1 MVELGNLE
9 TFMVLSRRSLLAS
22 SAALALAPRLAHA
35 QAPRRGGVL
44 RVAADSEYRNWN
56 PAIAANNGVFLVARK
71 VIEPLFD
78 LGADGKTL
86 VPVLAT
92 GWTPSQDGK
101 THSFTLRGGVKWH
114 DGRDFGSGDVAFSA
128 LELWRKLQNFGR
140 DVFRN
145 LEAVDTPDAT
155 TAVFRF
161 AQPIPAQLLAAALA
175 PLANVVP
182 RHVYEG
188 TDLQN
193 NPANIS
199 LVGTGPFRFGE
210 YRRGEFF
217 RLARNPAYWGEG
229 QPLLDGIVYRVM
241 PDKGAV
247 AAALEA
253 GELELATFG
262 GVSIEDMQ
270 RLGKLPSLEVV
281 AHGYEA
287 LPYLSILEFNFA
299 RPELQ
304 NPKVRQAIA
313 HALNP
318 QAAVDTIFL
327 GLAKPAVGPIPT
339 TDPVFH
345 TSQLPGYPFDPRRA
359 EALLDEAG
367 YRKGADGMR
376 FALKIVPAPFF
387 EQTRRIGDMMRQS
400 LRQVGIDASIQN
412 TDLAGYFAA
421 VYRERNFDLTS
432 GVYAYRQDPAI
443 STTVLYGSGTP
454 AGVPFSNQR
463 GYASPEMDGLLREAA
478 AQLDADKRIA
488 LYRRFQELA
497 MTDLPLIP
505 FVEFPLVSV
514 ASRRLRG
521 HHDNPRW
528 AVTSWGSTWLAA

>member
-1 MVELGNLE
+1 MV
-9 TFMVLSRRSLLAS
+9 MSRRSLLAA
-22 SAALALAPRLAHA
+22 SAALTLSPRSGFA

-56 PAIAANNGVFLVARK
+56 PAIAANNGVFLVACK
-71 VIEPLFD
+71 VIEPLFA
-78 LGADGKTL
+78 LGADGKSL

-92 GWTPSQDGK
+92 SWTPRPDGK
-101 THSFTLRGGVKWH
+101 TYSFALRGGVKWH
-114 DGRDFGSGDVAFSA
+114 DGRDFTSADVAFSA
-128 LELWRKLQNFGR
+128 LELWRTLQNFGR

-145 LEAVDTPDAT
+145 LEAVDTPDAG

-161 AQPIPAQLLAAALA
+161 AQPIPAQLLAASLP

-182 RHVYEG
+182 KHIYEG
-188 TDLQN
+188 TDLAN
-193 NPANIS
+193 NPANIN

-217 RLARNPAYWGEG
+217 RLTRNPAYWAAE

-253 GELELATFG
+253 GELELACFG

-270 RLGKLPSLEVV
+270 RLGKLPTLE
-281 AHGYEA
+281 ATAKGYEA
-287 LPYLSILEFNFA
+287 LSYLSILEFNFA

-318 QAAVDTIFL
+318 DAAVETVFH
-327 GLAKPAVGPIPT
+327 GFAKPAVGPIPT

-345 TSQLPGYPFDPRRA
+345 TTQLPRYPFDPKRA

-367 YRKGADGMR
+367 YRRSANGTR
-376 FALKIVPAPFF
+376 FALRIVPAPFF

-400 LRQVGIDASIQN
+400 LRQIGIEATIVN

-421 VYRERNFDLTS
+421 VYRERNFDMTS

-443 STTVLYGSGTP
+443 STTVLYASGTP

-463 GYASPEMDGLLREAA
+463 GYASKDMDDLLREAA
-478 AQLDADKRIA
+478 AELDPAKRTA
-488 LYRRFQELA
+488 LYHRFQQLA

-514 ASRRLRG
+514 ASRRLRN

>member
-1 MVELGNLE
+1 M
-9 TFMVLSRRSLLAS
+9 
-22 SAALALAPRLAHA
+22 
-35 QAPRRGGVL
+35 
-44 RVAADSEYRNWN
+44 
-56 PAIAANNGVFLVARK
+56 
-71 VIEPLFD
+71 
-78 LGADGKTL
+78 
-86 VPVLAT
+86 
-92 GWTPSQDGK
+92 
-101 THSFTLRGGVKWH
+101 KWH
-114 DGRDFGSGDVAFSA
+114 DGRDFSSADVAFSA

-145 LEAVDTPDAT
+145 LEAVDTPDAA

-193 NPANIS
+193 NPANIN

-217 RLARNPAYWGEG
+217 RLTRNPAYWAEG

-247 AAALEA
+247 AAARRG
-253 GELELATFG
+253 GEPARGFG

-270 RLGKLPSLEVV
+270 RLGKLPALEWWR
-281 AHGYEA
+281 AATRRCPMSHPGFNSRPAAEIQKCARRSRMRSIRRQRSYH
-287 LPYLSILEFNFA
+287 LPGA
-299 RPELQ
+299 
-304 NPKVRQAIA
+304 
-313 HALNP
+313 
-318 QAAVDTIFL
+318 
-327 GLAKPAVGPIPT
+327 AKPAVGPIPS

-345 TSQLPGYPFDPRRA
+345 TGELPRYPFDPKRA

-367 YRKGADGMR
+367 YRKGPDGMR

-387 EQTRRIGDMMRQS
+387 EQTRRIGDMMRQA
-400 LRQVGIDASIQN
+400 LRQIGIDASIVN

-421 VYRERNFDLTS
+421 VYRERNFDMTS

-443 STTVLYGSGTP
+443 STTVLYASGTP

-463 GYASPEMDGLLREAA
+463 GYASQEMDALLREAA
-478 AQLDADKRIA
+478 AELDSTKRIA
-488 LYRRFQELA
+488 LYHRFQTLA

-514 ASRRLRG
+514 ASRRLRV

>member
-1 MVELGNLE
+1 MCCA
-9 TFMVLSRRSLLAS
+9 SR
-22 SAALALAPRLAHA
+22 P
-35 QAPRRGGVL
+35 
-44 RVAADSEYRNWN
+44 DSEYRNWN

-86 VPVLAT
+86 VPMLAT
-92 GWTPSQDGK
+92 GWTPSADGR

-114 DGRDFGSGDVAFSA
+114 DGRDFSSADVAFSA

-140 DVFRN
+140 DVFRH
-145 LEAVDTPDAT
+145 LEAVDTPDAG

-161 AQPIPAQLLAAALA
+161 TQPIPAQLLAAALA

-193 NPANIS
+193 NPANIN

-217 RLARNPAYWGEG
+217 RLARNPAYWAEG

-253 GELELATFG
+253 GELELAAFG

-270 RLGKLPSLEVV
+270 RLGKLPALEVV
-281 AHGYEA
+281 ARGYEA
-287 LPYLSILEFNFA
+287 LPYVSILEFNFA

-318 QAAVDTIFL
+318 QAAVDTIFQ
-327 GLAKPAVGPIPT
+327 GFAKPAVGPIPS

-345 TSQLPGYPFDPRRA
+345 TRRAAALSVRSQARRGAARRGGLPQGRRRHALRAEDRAGAVLRADPPHRRHDAPVAAPDRHRRFDPEHR
-359 EALLDEAG
+359 
-367 YRKGADGMR
+367 
-376 FALKIVPAPFF
+376 
-387 EQTRRIGDMMRQS
+387 
-400 LRQVGIDASIQN
+400 
-412 TDLAGYFAA
+412 
-421 VYRERNFDLTS
+421 
-432 GVYAYRQDPAI
+432 
-443 STTVLYGSGTP
+443 
-454 AGVPFSNQR
+454 
-463 GYASPEMDGLLREAA
+463 
-478 AQLDADKRIA
+478 
-488 LYRRFQELA
+488 
-497 MTDLPLIP
+497 
-505 FVEFPLVSV
+505 
-514 ASRRLRG
+514 SRRLFRG
-521 HHDNPRW
+521 GLSRAQFRPDVGRVRVP
-528 AVTSWGSTWLAA
+528 SGSGDLDHGALQQRHAGRRSVQ

>member
-1 MVELGNLE
+1 
-9 TFMVLSRRSLLAS
+9 
-22 SAALALAPRLAHA
+22 
-35 QAPRRGGVL
+35 
-44 RVAADSEYRNWN
+44 
-56 PAIAANNGVFLVARK
+56 
-71 VIEPLFD
+71 
-78 LGADGKTL
+78 
-86 VPVLAT
+86 
-92 GWTPSQDGK
+92 
-101 THSFTLRGGVKWH
+101 
-114 DGRDFGSGDVAFSA
+114 
-128 LELWRKLQNFGR
+128 
-140 DVFRN
+140 
-145 LEAVDTPDAT
+145 
-155 TAVFRF
+155 
-161 AQPIPAQLLAAALA
+161 
-175 PLANVVP
+175 
-182 RHVYEG
+182 
-188 TDLQN
+188 
-193 NPANIS
+193 
-199 LVGTGPFRFGE
+199 
-210 YRRGEFF
+210 
-217 RLARNPAYWGEG
+217 
-229 QPLLDGIVYRVM
+229 
-241 PDKGAV
+241 
-247 AAALEA
+247 
-253 GELELATFG
+253 
-262 GVSIEDMQ
+262 MQ
-270 RLGKLPSLEVV
+270 RLGKLPALEVV
-281 AHGYEA
+281 ARGYEA
-287 LPYLSILEFNFA
+287 LPYISILEFNFA

-318 QAAVDTIFL
+318 QAAVDTIFQ
-327 GLAKPAVGPIPT
+327 GFAKPAAGPIPS

-345 TSQLPGYPFDPRRA
+345 TGELPRYSFDPRRA
-359 EALLDEAG
+359 EAVLDEAG

>member
-1 MVELGNLE
+1 
-9 TFMVLSRRSLLAS
+9 MVLSRRSLLAS
-22 SAALALAPRLAHA
+22 SAALALAPGLGHA

-92 GWTPSQDGK
+92 GWTPSADGR

-114 DGRDFGSGDVAFSA
+114 DGRDFSAADVAFSA

-140 DVFRN
+140 DVFRH
-145 LEAVDTPDAT
+145 LEAVDTPDAG

-161 AQPIPAQLLAAALA
+161 TQPIPAQLLAAALA

-193 NPANIS
+193 NPANIN
-199 LVGTGPFRFGE
+199 LIGTGPFRFGE

-217 RLARNPAYWGEG
+217 RLARNPVYWAEG

-270 RLGKLPSLEVV
+270 RLGKLPALEVV
-281 AHGYEA
+281 ARGYEA
-287 LPYLSILEFNFA
+287 LPYISILEFNFA

-318 QAAVDTIFL
+318 QAAVDTIFQ
-327 GLAKPAVGPIPT
+327 GFAKPAAGPIPS

-345 TSQLPGYPFDPRRA
+345 TGELPRYPFDPRRA
-359 EALLDEAG
+359 EAVLDEAG

-463 GYASPEMDGLLREAA
+463 GYANPEMDGLLREAA